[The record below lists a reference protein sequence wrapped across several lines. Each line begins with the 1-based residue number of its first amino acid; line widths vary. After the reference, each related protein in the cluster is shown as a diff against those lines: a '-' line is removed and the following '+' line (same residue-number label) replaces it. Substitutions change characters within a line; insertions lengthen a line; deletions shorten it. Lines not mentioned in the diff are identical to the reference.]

1 MKISEGMKRWIE
13 FCRNA
18 RIHNLYLLAISN
30 RDKKE
35 ITIPGSTPTPHPYP
49 DPFFDEPGERLRRAL
64 RPEAGGELSLGKKQR
79 YGSPD
84 LWSSGGQRDTL

>member
-13 FCRNA
+13 FCRKA

-35 ITIPGSTPTPHPYP
+35 ITIPGSTPTPHSYP
-49 DPFFDEPGERLRRAL
+49 DPFSREPAERL
-64 RPEAGGELSLGKKQR
+64 PHSYKQPR
-79 YGSPD
+79 QKRS
-84 LWSSGGQRDTL
+84 QRK

>member
-13 FCRNA
+13 FCRKA

-49 DPFFDEPGERLRRAL
+49 DPFSREPAERFEEIASSLSSPGSSPTRRTK
-64 RPEAGGELSLGKKQR
+64 P
-79 YGSPD
+79 
-84 LWSSGGQRDTL
+84 